1 MRFKWVAYAMILT
14 GALFLA
20 SQVSVAQGKS
30 KGKEKAAKKA
40 QVDKKGKGKGKKPKA
55 AKEWVAVKSWSGSSN
70 KTTDVFEISNEK
82 WRILWENKGKK
93 GSIFGVSVYKPNKK
107 LVSIPANIGNKSAK
121 DTSYVYSK
129 GSFYIGII
137 AANTSWTVTVEDY
150 KIVATGD
157 DIELSKAPTAP
168 AEMKDPKAMAK
179 ESYNNGK
186 KYYKKEDYN
195 KALESFMAAYN
206 YAPNPFV
213 YISIAQC
220 YDKLGKCQ
228 EARDYYKKYMEEK
241 PDAGNIPDIKEK
253 IVELESRKGKVSI
266 LSDPAGATVT
276 IDGETSEMVTP
287 GSLEMQGG
295 DHALALNLDGYIMET
310 RAFTVPICG
319 DVEIS
324 VKLKSAGSV
333 TSITTDE
340 KIDEAIRAVG
350 KEKKPKRKIKLGIPH
365 YVSFGLAGAALI
377 TAAVTGGLAL
387 QKSNDFAD
395 KKDEYETS
403 GDPGLYN
410 DMEDLKSS
418 GRSLAIACDVTIGI
432 AAVAAVAGV
441 ALLFLVPK
449 EKKKVAV
456 TPLISPKGGGAS
468 LSLNF

>member
-1 MRFKWVAYAMILT
+1 MRIKGRRPTVNHAFRRTHDSLSDPCIKWAAYAMILA
-14 GALFLA
+14 GAFFLA
-20 SQVSVAQGKS
+20 SQASVAQGKG
-30 KGKEKAAKKA
+30 KGKKKAAKKA
-40 QVDKKGKGKGKKPKA
+40 QVDKKGAKKPGKKGKGKKAAGTA
-55 AKEWVAVKSWSGSSN
+55 AKEK
-70 KTTDVFEISNEK
+70 
-82 WRILWENKGKK
+82 
-93 GSIFGVSVYKPNKK
+93 
-107 LVSIPANIGNKSAK
+107 
-121 DTSYVYSK
+121 
-129 GSFYIGII
+129 
-137 AANTSWTVTVEDY
+137 
-150 KIVATGD
+150 
-157 DIELSKAPTAP
+157 AP

-186 KYYKKEDYN
+186 KYYKKNDYK

-220 YDKLGKCQ
+220 YDKLGMCQ

-253 IVELESRKGKVSI
+253 IAELESRKGKVSI
-266 LSDPAGATVT
+266 VSDPAGATVT
-276 IDGETSEMVTP
+276 IDGETTDMVTP
-287 GSLEMQGG
+287 ASVKLQGG
-295 DHALALNLDGYIMET
+295 DHALAMNLDGYIMET

-324 VKLKSAGSV
+324 VTLKSAQP
-333 TSITTDE
+333 ITTVTTGE
-340 KIDEAIRAVG
+340 KIDAAIKEMEK

-387 QKSNDFAD
+387 RKSNDFDD
-395 KKDEYETS
+395 KKDEYEGNPS
-403 GDPGLYN
+403 SGLYD

-418 GRSLAIACDVTIGI
+418 GRSLAIACDVTIGV
-432 AAVAAVAGV
+432 AAVAAVTGI

-456 TPLISPKGGGAS
+456 IPLLSSKGGGAS

>member
-1 MRFKWVAYAMILT
+1 MRFKWFTYAMVLA
-14 GALFLA
+14 GAFFLA
-20 SQVSVAQGKS
+20 SQVSVAQGKG
-30 KGKEKAAKKA
+30 KGKKKAAKKA
-40 QVDKKGKGKGKKPKA
+40 QVDGKGKKGAKA
-55 AKEWVAVKSWSGSSN
+55 ADGAKE
-70 KTTDVFEISNEK
+70 E
-82 WRILWENKGKK
+82 
-93 GSIFGVSVYKPNKK
+93 
-107 LVSIPANIGNKSAK
+107 
-121 DTSYVYSK
+121 
-129 GSFYIGII
+129 
-137 AANTSWTVTVEDY
+137 
-150 KIVATGD
+150 
-157 DIELSKAPTAP
+157 APP
-168 AEMKDPKAMAK
+168 QMKDPKAMAK

-186 KYYKKEDYN
+186 KYYKSEDYD

-206 YAPNPFV
+206 YSPNPFV

-220 YDKLGKCQ
+220 YDKQGKCQ

-241 PDAGNIPDIKEK
+241 PDAGNIPDVKEK
-253 IVELESRKGKVSI
+253 IAELESRKGKVSI

-276 IDGETSEMVTP
+276 IDGETVAMVTP
-287 GSLEMQGG
+287 GSVDLQGG

-310 RAFTVPICG
+310 RAFTVPICS

-340 KIDEAIRAVG
+340 NIEEAIKAVE
-350 KEKKPKRKIKLGIPH
+350 KEKKPRRKISLGVPH

-395 KKDEYETS
+395 KKDEYETT
-403 GDPGLYN
+403 GDPGLYD
-410 DMEDLKSS
+410 DMKDLKSS
-418 GRSLAIACDVTIGI
+418 GRSLAIACDVTIGV
-432 AAVAAVAGV
+432 AAVAAVAGI

-456 TPLISPKGGGAS
+456 TPLFSSKGGGAS